1 MGLDMYA
8 FKTKF
13 QPETDVDFSV
23 SEENSGE
30 ELCYWRKHPNLHGWM
45 ENLYDQKGGT
55 EEFNCVNVKLN
66 LEDLDALERDLNSA
80 RLPQTSGFFFG
91 ASDGS
96 IDEINFDLQFV
107 KDAREA
113 INQGYTVYYTSW
125 W

>member
-1 MGLDMYA
+1 MYA
-8 FKTKF
+8 FKTKS
-13 QPETDVDFSV
+13 QPETDVDFSLD
-23 SEENSGE
+23 EENSGE
-30 ELCYWRKHPNLHGWM
+30 EICYWRKHPNLHGWM

-66 LEDLDALERDLNSA
+66 SDDLDALERDLNAA

-96 IDEINFDLQFV
+96 LDEINFDLQFV